1 MYEAAIKRAGLS
13 MNRIL
18 FSNTKMLLSGF
29 PTADAKRFDLSFR
42 YKTFEEGKE
51 TSAKCKLIIYAV
63 MLGFS
68 SPVFAFCPCL
78 QISLLTISTMCS
90 QPEMSASSEQVAR
103 QTNIPQ
109 TKPTSQ
115 RSCVTDLCASPR
127 GHFHQGTRRWSSC
140 SKTPQ

>member
-18 FSNTKMLLSGF
+18 FSNTKMLLAGF
-29 PTADAKRFDLSFR
+29 PKADAKQFDLSFR

-51 TSAKCKLIIYAV
+51 TSQKCKLIIYAI

-78 QISLLTISTMCS
+78 QISLLTTSTMCS
-90 QPEMSASSEQVAR
+90 QPEMSASSELEAR
-103 QTNIPQ
+103 QTNIPR
-109 TKPTSQ
+109 TKPTPQ
-115 RSCVTDLCASPR
+115 RSCVTDLCALPR
-127 GHFHQGTRRWSSC
+127 GHFQKGTRRWSSC